1 LHLSHEKNLFENQ
14 GKAMTAIGMDESTH
28 LPLDWIRY
36 IFTRNRSTDPDIKT
50 RLRLG
55 TNPGNI
61 SSKDHQKMFF
71 NNVCPHCEPHKAPP
85 QGVLLWNQKWHD
97 GIPLRDKDTGQ
108 DFSLAYILSSV
119 RDHNLLG
126 SAYQSKLK
134 MQKPATVKALLAGC
148 WKLFE
153 GLYFDIWDYQ
163 TMVVKLQDIPM
174 EWWQSWWIGADY
186 GYSGSIAAAG
196 LFTRTQDGMVY
207 LVAEHPS
214 GDLGAVQRE
223 NVRTFARSVYD
234 KFAKMEAGQEQ
245 ARNIEAM
252 FLGPDSWNDRG
263 DERTLAGQM
272 NEELA
277 PHGLEFVK
285 AKNDR
290 AGGAQLIYT
299 MLQNYQ
305 LKIAHTCTNAIEAI
319 ESRLHDEKEP
329 VKVKK
334 VPTDPLDDVYD
345 FYRYGIYSYLET
357 PTKPYGMRV
366 AERLKKAIEVDPT
379 RAVVDYNKILREEQ
393 NEEEPQPYSRHAGR
407 QRRMSELERARRPN
421 R

>member
-1 LHLSHEKNLFENQ
+1 
-14 GKAMTAIGMDESTH
+14 
-28 LPLDWIRY
+28 
-36 IFTRNRSTDPDIKT
+36 
-50 RLRLG
+50 
-55 TNPGNI
+55 
-61 SSKDHQKMFF
+61 
-71 NNVCPHCEPHKAPP
+71 
-85 QGVLLWNQKWHD
+85 
-97 GIPLRDKDTGQ
+97 
-108 DFSLAYILSSV
+108 
-119 RDHNLLG
+119 
-126 SAYQSKLK
+126 

-153 GLYFDIWDYQ
+153 GLYFDVWDYQ

-196 LFTRTQDGMVY
+196 LFTRTQDGTVY
-207 LVAEHPS
+207 LVAEHPC
-214 GDLGAVQRE
+214 GDLSLLQRE
-223 NVRTFARSVYD
+223 KVRTFARSVYD
-234 KFAKMEAGQEQ
+234 KFAKMDAGQEQ

-252 FLGPDSWNDRG
+252 FLGPDSWNDQG

-272 NEELA
+272 NEELS

-305 LKIAHTCTNAIEAI
+305 LKIAHTCTNTIEAI

-329 VKVKK
+329 VKVRK
-334 VPTDPLDDVYD
+334 VPTDPLDDFYD
-345 FYRYGIYSYLET
+345 FARYGIYSYLET

-366 AERLKKAIEVDPT
+366 AERLKKAIEVDPMAAHWRLQQNASFIVT
-379 RAVVDYNKILREEQ
+379 SRLGLVGSSGAYVSRYLDGRPLPSSVSLDQVAKVASRIGQMSGGRLRPRA
-393 NEEEPQPYSRHAGR
+393 A
-407 QRRMSELERARRPN
+407 
-421 R
+421 